1 MTKCLK
7 CDFTAMADSPYCY
20 YHNPDVPDS
29 EKKAAKAK
37 GGRHSRTI
45 PHALKA
51 EDFTPIRSTDDL
63 ISFYNAL
70 LVEAIREPDA
80 GRMIRNAMAIAP
92 KLGDT
97 LQLQI
102 LETISRRLELIEA
115 KQAGK
120 LINVTTDDPPT
131 YQES

>member
-1 MTKCLK
+1 MAKCLK

-20 YHNPDVPDS
+20 YHNPDVPDN

-70 LVEAIREPDA
+70 LAEAVKEPDA

-92 KLGDT
+92 KLADS
-97 LQLQI
+97 LQLRI
-102 LETISRRLELIEA
+102 LEAISQRLEVIESRA
-115 KQAGK
+115 TGR
-120 LINVTTDDPPT
+120 LLGVTTDHPSTFEPD
-131 YQES
+131 